1 MEFMNLL
8 LEECN
13 LLENGEIYCKLII
26 RKNKKNNLTKK
37 RFKNLHNPLKMKRNW
52 VVSK

>member
-26 RKNKKNNLTKK
+26 RKNKKNNLNQKK
-37 RFKNLHNPLKMKRNW
+37 LKNLLNQLKMKRHW
-52 VVSK
+52 LVFK